1 MKVVANCS
9 VKVIIGVILLANI
22 LFWIPSTRLFALYTV
37 GRASRCPLG
46 KAVRS
51 FDTMSRRAAIQK
63 QLDRDKK
70 LVAND
75 PAGYHLWDTPMGRYW
90 VPRRDDDVLTDDLS
104 EQATQVYGDR
114 EDGVHPDDVVFDCGA
129 NVGVYTRVALAAGAK
144 LVVAIEP
151 APENVECLRRNYAVE
166 ISRGRVIVVPKGV
179 WDRED
184 VLTLREDS
192 GNSARD
198 SFVGSFGQALRETRV
213 PLTTIDRLVEE
224 LHLGSVGF
232 MKLDIEGA
240 EKRAL
245 AGAVHTLQKYH
256 PRMAIAMEHLPDDPV
271 AIPRVIAGLA
281 PSYRVTCGD
290 CVDTMTKV
298 RPDLS
303 PPIRRHSAPGRKRTE
318 LGRDAPGAVCA
329 IRACA
334 GIGYWRCRTNGRI
347 SGRCRN
353 APADLR
359 NA

>member
-1 MKVVANCS
+1 MRVVARRG
-9 VKVIIGVILLANI
+9 VKVIIGVALLANV
-22 LFWIPSTRLFALYTV
+22 LFWIPPTRLFGLYAV

-46 KAVRS
+46 KAVHS
-51 FDTMSRRAAIQK
+51 LDTMSRRVAIQK
-63 QLDRDKK
+63 QLDHDKK

-90 VPRRDDDVLTDDLS
+90 VPTRNDDVLTDNLS

-114 EDGVHPDDVVFDCGA
+114 EDGVHPNDVVFDCGA

-151 APENVECLRRNYAVE
+151 APENVECLRRNYAAE
-166 ISRGRVIVVPKGV
+166 IGQGRVIVVPKGV

-198 SFVGSFGQALRETRV
+198 SFVGSFGPAVRETRV
-213 PLTTIDRLVEE
+213 PLTTIDQLVAE
-224 LHLGSVGF
+224 LHLDSVGF
-232 MKLDIEGA
+232 IKLDIEGA

-245 AGAVHTLQKYH
+245 AGAIHTLQKYH

-271 AIPRVIAGLA
+271 AIPRVVSALV

-290 CVDTMTKV
+290 CVDTMTRV
-298 RPDLS
+298 RPDVLFF
-303 PPIRRHSAPGRKRTE
+303 R
-318 LGRDAPGAVCA
+318 
-329 IRACA
+329 
-334 GIGYWRCRTNGRI
+334 
-347 SGRCRN
+347 
-353 APADLR
+353 
-359 NA
+359 